1 MLKITALIHTRNDGD
16 WLGRTLE
23 SLRPCDEFLVVDHGS
38 RDDTLLVA
46 REYGARILQIEDGAA
61 AAPLPQAHND
71 WVIAL
76 LPTETLNE
84 GLEASL
90 FEWKLA
96 THSPTE
102 AFAVETHEE
111 REGNWVPLGIST
123 RLLNRTTEEWSGALP
138 PECERSAILEGALL
152 RFPKS

>member
-1 MLKITALIHTRNDGD
+1 MLKLTALIHTRNDGD

-46 REYGARILQIEDGAA
+46 REYGARILEIEDGRAA
-61 AAPLPQAHND
+61 VPLPQARHD

-90 FEWKLA
+90 FEWKLE
-96 THSPTE
+96 THSPAE
-102 AFAVETHEE
+102 AFAVETREE
-111 REGNWVPLGIST
+111 QGGKWVPLGLST
-123 RLLNRTTEEWSGALP
+123 RLLNRTTQEWSGALP
-138 PECERSAILEGALL
+138 PARQRSAILEGALL